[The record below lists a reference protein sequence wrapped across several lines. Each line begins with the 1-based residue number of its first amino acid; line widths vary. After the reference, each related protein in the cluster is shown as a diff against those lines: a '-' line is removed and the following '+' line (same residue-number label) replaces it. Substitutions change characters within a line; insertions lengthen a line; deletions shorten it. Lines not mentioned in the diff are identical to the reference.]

1 MASTM
6 LPLLTTLLQA
16 LSGFSAGDPLPSV
29 EITQVTADS
38 RQVRP
43 GALFVAVRG
52 CATA

>member
-1 MASTM
+1 MATIMS
-6 LPLLTTLLQA
+6 PLLTTLLQA
-16 LSGFSAGDPLPSV
+16 LPGCAAREPPPAV